1 MILVIEGVN
10 ESVECN
16 ALKEWK
22 LSIFYI
28 VDKRTKSKSLISYLI
43 SLNLLLDI

>member
-10 ESVECN
+10 ESVECI

-28 VDKRTKSKSLISYLI
+28 LDNRTKSKSLISYLI